1 MRTMHNSVAAIRA
14 AHPRTSFVR
23 PSARHRERRLGLLG
37 GALPRLM
44 VVRRPARRGSSAW
57 RALHVSQLVPASG
70 AAQASSPL
78 RTHPRFTWTRPGA
91 GAERRST
98 TRDAAPWRG

>member
-1 MRTMHNSVAAIRA
+1 MHNSVAAIRA

-44 VVRRPARRGSSAW
+44 AVRRQARRGSSAW
-57 RALHVSQLVPASG
+57 RALHVSQLVPARPRTPDR
-70 AAQASSPL
+70 SPL
-78 RTHPRFTWTRPGA
+78 RRHPRFTWTRPGA
-91 GAERRST
+91 GLERRST